1 MLESIV
7 IYLFYLNKEVKSS
20 RLYIKT
26 SLMMLHPNYE
36 DFIILCNEVWSAPYN
51 YVVIDITNIL
61 IVNYEL
67 IRM

>member
-26 SLMMLHPNYE
+26 SLMMLNSTYE
-36 DFIILCNEVWSAPYN
+36 DFIILCNEVWSAPFN
-51 YVVIDITNIL
+51 YVVIDISKNKYINCKL
-61 IVNYEL
+61 
-67 IRM
+67 